1 MPKGID
7 FRAGDVPT
15 LPYDL
20 AKKVWDDRMGS
31 ATMQARAWRRMAF
44 VMGAVTAA
52 AVAGSVYLGSLPK
65 TVPYIVSLD
74 DSRAAVN
81 VLRLRRTEVKD
92 ADVRYFIQMF
102 VTWIRTVSVDPAVIQ
117 SNYKQAFGFTSKS
130 GAAILKTHL
139 EKFQPFER
147 AKQETRTVRVRT
159 INPMAGDTWQVRW
172 EETVYDL
179 DGNEEGKLTY
189 VGMTTIRRETP
200 TEDTILKNPL
210 GIYITGFNFQED
222 IKPQ

>member
-7 FRAGDVPT
+7 FSPGDSPT

-31 ATMQARAWRRMAF
+31 ATVQARAWRLMAF
-44 VMGAVTAA
+44 VMGVITAG
-52 AVAGSVYLGSLPK
+52 AVAGVIYLGSLPK

-92 ADVRYFIQMF
+92 ADVRYFLQMF
-102 VTWIRTVSVDPAVIQ
+102 VTWTRTVSVDPAVIQ
-117 SNYKQAFGFTSKS
+117 SNYKQAFAFTSKS
-130 GAAILKTHL
+130 GAAILRTHL

-147 AKQETRTVRVRT
+147 AKQETRTVAVRT

-172 EETVYDL
+172 DELVYDL
-179 DGNEEGKLTY
+179 DGNEAGRLSY
-189 VGMTTIRRETP
+189 VGMFTVRREAP